1 MQTALKLFPLL
12 FVRSVLCSGPLET
25 LDGVDDV
32 PQRRRQLFLYFV
44 QRLVHDGND
53 SVVALQRFFQRTL
66 NFKLWP
72 LAVDVGR

>member
-1 MQTALKLFPLL
+1 MKATLQIFPILN
-12 FVRSVLCSGPLET
+12 VRSVFCGGPLET

-32 PQRRRQLFLYFV
+32 PQRGRQLFLYFI